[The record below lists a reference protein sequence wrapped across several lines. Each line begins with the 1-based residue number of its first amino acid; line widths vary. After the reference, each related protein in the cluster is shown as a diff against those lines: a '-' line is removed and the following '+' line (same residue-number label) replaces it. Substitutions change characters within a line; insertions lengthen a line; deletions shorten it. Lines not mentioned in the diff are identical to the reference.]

1 MPEERLIQAE
11 AFLQEAV
18 YQSRGRQAAQVGLMR
33 GRMESKPSGPT
44 NCGLGREA
52 AIELALSPRAVELGE
67 ELWPAGCDDE
77 QQARIAEAMRTW
89 CARCD
94 QLDRDR
100 NHFLKAFRGKHG
112 FDRNQYSAEQTA
124 EYDAG
129 LERVNAQSNAE
140 RREHARRLL

>member
-1 MPEERLIQAE
+1 MPERLTKAE

-18 YQSRGRQAAQVGLMR
+18 YQSRGRQAAQVGLIR

-52 AIELALSPRAVELGE
+52 AIELALSPRAVELSQ
-67 ELWPAGCDDE
+67 ELWPAGCDSE
-77 QQARIAEAMRTW
+77 LEARVAETMRTW
-89 CARCD
+89 CERCD

-100 NHFLKAFRGKHG
+100 NHFLKAFRGAHG
-112 FDRNQYSAEQTA
+112 FDRTQYTAEQTA

-129 LERVNAQSNAE
+129 LERVNEQSNAE
-140 RREHARRLL
+140 RREHAQRLL

>member
-1 MPEERLIQAE
+1 MPERLSKAE

-33 GRMESKPSGPT
+33 GRMEARAAGPT

-52 AIELALSPRAVELGE
+52 AIELALSPRAIELSD

-77 QQARIAEAMRTW
+77 QQTLIADTMRAW
-89 CARCD
+89 CERQD

-100 NHFLKAFRGKHG
+100 NHFLKAFRNANG
-112 FDRNQYSAEQTA
+112 FDRTQYSTELTA
-124 EYDAG
+124 EYEAG
-129 LERVNAQSNAE
+129 LNRVNEQSDAE
-140 RREHARRLL
+140 RREHAQRLL